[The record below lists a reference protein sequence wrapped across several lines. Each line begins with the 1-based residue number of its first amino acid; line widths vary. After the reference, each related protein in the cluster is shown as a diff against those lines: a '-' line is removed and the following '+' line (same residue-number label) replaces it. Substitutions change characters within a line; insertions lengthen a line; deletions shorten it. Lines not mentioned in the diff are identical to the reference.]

1 MTTNGTGTDTPRCVE
16 TFDKAGGITT
26 SRELVQ
32 GLSLMMGDLAAGRM
46 TNGRANAICNAAGKI
61 LTTVKLEQ
69 QHGVRPVGGDPSASA
84 LPMLQL
90 VGGADRTVVGSP
102 TTGG

>member
-1 MTTNGTGTDTPRCVE
+1 MSTALAQSETPRCVS
-16 TFDKAGGITT
+16 TFDKVGGITT

-61 LTTVKLEQ
+61 LTTVELEQ
-69 QHGVRPVGGDPSASA
+69 QYGARPSGTDPNAS
-84 LPMLQL
+84 PMPTLQL
-90 VGGADRTVVGSP
+90 VGGSVAA
-102 TTGG
+102 